1 MPRREIAKHHTVV
14 HTRIKRLGFQEGKS
28 FVLYLLAEDGSA
40 PAPLVPLI
48 DYFGE
53 HGRTRSI
60 SWQNE
65 VARAVGLLIDFL
77 VANSGLFKALSGNR
91 RPQIFSAFAEAL
103 VAGTI
108 DAQGSDSSELFWQP
122 KKLKRASHLLN
133 MVTAF
138 SDWLVERY
146 ETTALN
152 PWKAASVAEQI
163 AYWRRFDKRR
173 ASALL
178 SHAASLEDAV
188 ARSRLARSVRVL
200 RKTSVTTA
208 QPVKSFP
215 EERIWDLLAQG
226 LANARPQKRRHVHD
240 GQSLRDMMI
249 VVLLHGGGLR
259 ESEPFHLYVSD
270 VGINAAAPHSAVV
283 RLYHPEQ
290 GSAPADYLDP
300 FSRARVRAD
309 REEYLRLRWGL
320 QPRNLVVGRFH
331 AGWKDLQLANAREQY
346 ALVHW
351 FPSYWGE
358 IFLKLF
364 KLYVMHCR
372 SRHAA
377 HPYLFVSH
385 KEQYEGE
392 PYTVDAFRQAHGRA
406 VRRTGLVPSAEL
418 GTSPHGHRHAY
429 GRRLAES
436 GVPKLVIQRAMH
448 HKSPQSQDV
457 YTAPDDGQVEQV
469 LRAAQ
474 VSIEASPPSL
484 LLDAVLNERRR

>member
-1 MPRREIAKHHTVV
+1 MRRREIAKHHTVV
-14 HTRIKRLGFQEGKS
+14 HTRIKRPGFQERKA
-28 FVLYLLAEDGSA
+28 FVLYLLAEDDS
-40 PAPLVPLI
+40 PPTPLVPLI

-65 VARAVGLLIDFL
+65 VARAVGLLIDYL
-77 VANSGLFKALSGNR
+77 VANSDTFKALAGNQ

-103 VAGTI
+103 VTGTI
-108 DAQGSDSSELFWQP
+108 DAQGDDASALFWEP
-122 KKLKRASHLLN
+122 KKLKRSSHLLN

-138 SDWLVERY
+138 SDWLVVRY
-146 ETTALN
+146 DTTPLN

-178 SHAASLEDAV
+178 SHAASHDDAV
-188 ARSRLARSVRVL
+188 ARSYMARSVRVL
-200 RKTSVTTA
+200 RKTPVSTA

-215 EERIWDLLAQG
+215 EEHIWNLLTQG
-226 LANARPQKRRHVHD
+226 MARGGPRRGRLSHD
-240 GQSLRDMMI
+240 GQILRDMMI

-290 GSAPADYLDP
+290 GSAPADYVDP
-300 FSRARVRAD
+300 LSMARVRAD

-320 QPRNLVVGRFH
+320 QPRNLVIGRFH
-331 AGWKDLQLANAREQY
+331 AGWKDLQLSNAREQY
-346 ALVHW
+346 AMVHW

-364 KLYVMHCR
+364 RLYVMHCR
-372 SRHAA
+372 SRHAP

-385 KEQYEGE
+385 KAQYEGE

-406 VRRTGLVPSAEL
+406 VHRMGLVPSAEL

-448 HKSPQSQDV
+448 HKSPQSQGV

-474 VSIEASPPSL
+474 ISVESPPPSAL
-484 LLDAVLNERRR
+484 LEAVMNERRR